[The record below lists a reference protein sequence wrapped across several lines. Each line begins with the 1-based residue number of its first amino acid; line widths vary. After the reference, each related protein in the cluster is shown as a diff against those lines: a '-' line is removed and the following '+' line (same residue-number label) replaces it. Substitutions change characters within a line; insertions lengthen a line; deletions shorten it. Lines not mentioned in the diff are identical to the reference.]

1 MSTII
6 AEYISKVNRID
17 LIGLLFHFLS
27 IIRLRHTENSSI
39 NDKSPTHSL
48 GRDSSLSSVYNF
60 PALSKS
66 PSWLPPVK
74 YALPESNR
82 YETNVT
88 TLDNGLR
95 VCIDVFFLL
104 DKFLLLIFNKGCF
117 GKAFW

>member
-1 MSTII
+1 M
-6 AEYISKVNRID
+6 
-17 LIGLLFHFLS
+17 
-27 IIRLRHTENSSI
+27 RHTENSSI
-39 NDKSPTHSL
+39 NDKSRTSSL

-82 YETNVT
+82 YETIVT

-95 VCIDVFFLL
+95 VCIYVFILKEVL
-104 DKFLLLIFNKGCF
+104 CLIF
-117 GKAFW
+117 